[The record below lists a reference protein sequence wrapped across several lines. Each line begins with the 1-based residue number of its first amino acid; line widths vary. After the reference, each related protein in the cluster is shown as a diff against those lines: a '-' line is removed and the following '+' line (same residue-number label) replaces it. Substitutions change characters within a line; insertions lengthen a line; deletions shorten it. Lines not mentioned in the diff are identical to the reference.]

1 MFSIQLFQLFNT
13 TNKTLK
19 YVCALLAQVYWP
31 KAFVAQVLFSTVS
44 ILYFPYFE
52 RNNSKNTT
60 ENEPKMIL
68 ILGTITSR
76 KHPEMDHVI
85 FQNVVIFGY

>member
-1 MFSIQLFQLFNT
+1 M
-13 TNKTLK
+13 
-19 YVCALLAQVYWP
+19 
-31 KAFVAQVLFSTVS
+31 
-44 ILYFPYFE
+44 
-52 RNNSKNTT
+52 

-85 FQNVVIFGY
+85 IQNVVIFGY